1 MSVVEAL
8 KPVAPARAEWA
19 APCLKP
25 PEDGRVCG
33 PQFGQP
39 AGIAALRTAASR
51 PEPEM
56 LRTSQTTAFAS
67 QHELMTG
74 SSALGI

>member
-1 MSVVEAL
+1 MGVVEAL

-25 PEDGRVCG
+25 PKAGRVCV
-33 PQFGQP
+33 PQVSQP

-67 QHELMTG
+67 QH
-74 SSALGI
+74 

>member
-1 MSVVEAL
+1 MGVVEAL
-8 KPVAPARAEWA
+8 KPVAPARAEGA

-33 PQFGQP
+33 PQAAQP
-39 AGIAALRTAASR
+39 AGIAALRTAAWR

-67 QHELMTG
+67 QHELRTG